1 MLKIKLLPDK
11 HKEVAWLFIGGVGVL
26 VAATVANIFV
36 ADFRLF
42 VTLFN
47 ELIGRLSKNPPSQK
61 IRKEMKALKAYPN
74 RN

>member
-1 MLKIKLLPDK
+1 M
-11 HKEVAWLFIGGVGVL
+11 GGVGVL

-47 ELIGRLSKNPPSQK
+47 ELIGRLSKNPPIQK